1 MNWIRAVSLL
11 EKKNQLIELQ
21 MVDKGFGKYQL
32 LDTIYGK
39 ENGVHVR
46 QLG

>member
-1 MNWIRAVSLL
+1 MNWIPAVSLL
-11 EKKNQLIELQ
+11 EKKNQLLKLQ
-21 MVDKGFGKYQL
+21 IA
-32 LDTIYGK
+32 IYSK